1 MHYFERE
8 DSLNRYLSYAVAVH
22 IMVLLLFIGLN
33 ILFVFQPLK
42 IEIKE
47 KKEINVIKTAVRVDV
62 VGLPRHTLKE
72 LEKIN
77 LAAVN
82 AEDTKDEASKGENN
96 ETSKVEFKQTK
107 KKLDMQSLLKGYST
121 KKVVKAKKRTNLKVN
136 NLKNIILEGNKIS
149 QGSSTTG
156 DMIDEAQAD
165 FIRYVQALPDRVRPN
180 WKLPSY
186 LMEKDLRCRIRVYIA
201 ANGKLTKIE
210 MYESSGDSEY
220 DQKAIQAVKNSSPF
234 PKPESKILSQVVA
247 GDVILGFPL

>member
-1 MHYFERE
+1 MHYFEKE
-8 DSLNRYLSYAVAVH
+8 DSLNRYLSYAAATHVL
-22 IMVLLLFIGLN
+22 VLLIFIGLN

-47 KKEINVIKTAVRVDV
+47 KRDVTTIKTAVRVDV

-82 AEDTKDEASKGENN
+82 SDDTKDEPSKGVNN
-96 ETSKVEFKQTK
+96 ETSKVEFKQAK
-107 KKLDMQSLLKGYST
+107 KKLDMKSLLSGYSN
-121 KKVVKAKKRTNLKVN
+121 KKVVKAKKRKNLKVN

-165 FIRYVQALPDRVRPN
+165 FVRYVQALPDRVRPN
-180 WKLPSY
+180 WRLPSY
-186 LMEKDLRCRIRVYIA
+186 LMERDLRCRIRIYVA

-210 MYESSGDSEY
+210 IYESSGDQEY
-220 DQKAIQAVKNSSPF
+220 DQKALQAVKSSSPF
-234 PKPESKILSQVVA
+234 PKPDKKILTRVVA